1 MQLRVPGEHDPAEL
15 PQVAPPPGLPSSTLP
30 SQSSSS
36 PLQTSG
42 AGPLPPTQVSPPP
55 MHIWVPLVHSPA
67 ELPHAAPPP
76 GLPSSV
82 APSQSSSSPLQLS
95 VPGPVPP

>member
-42 AGPLPPTQVSPPP
+42 AGPLPPTQVAQMARPQQPQQPPD
-55 MHIWVPLVHSPA
+55 PA
-67 ELPHAAPPP
+67 FRQPP
-76 GLPSSV
+76 GIRV
-82 APSQSSSSPLQLS
+82 R
-95 VPGPVPP
+95 